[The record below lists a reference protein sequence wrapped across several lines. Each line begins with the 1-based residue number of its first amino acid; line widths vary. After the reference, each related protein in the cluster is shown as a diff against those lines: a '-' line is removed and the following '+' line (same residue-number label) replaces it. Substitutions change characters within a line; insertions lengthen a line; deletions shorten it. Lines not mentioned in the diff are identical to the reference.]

1 MKSVTITEAR
11 RVLFDLFEEVLSKG
25 DAVIAIEHRNRKE
38 RAVLASESYVRSLE
52 ARVAAL
58 EARTGSGFRLIGS
71 VTAVGDPDTILDE
84 VRARQAELFEAKL
97 RKF

>member
-1 MKSVTITEAR
+1 MKSITITEAR
-11 RVLFDLFEEVLSKG
+11 RRLFDLFEEVLERG
-25 DAVIAIEHRNRKE
+25 DAVVAIEHRDRKE
-38 RAVLASESYVRSLE
+38 RAVLVSESYVRSLE

-58 EARTGSGFRLIGS
+58 EAKNGSGFRLIGS
-71 VTAVGDPDTILDE
+71 ATLVGDPDTILDE